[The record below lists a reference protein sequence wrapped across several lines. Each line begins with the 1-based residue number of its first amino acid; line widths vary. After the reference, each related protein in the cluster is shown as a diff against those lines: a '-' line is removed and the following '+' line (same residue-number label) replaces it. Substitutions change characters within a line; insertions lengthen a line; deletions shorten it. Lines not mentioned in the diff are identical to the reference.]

1 MLNLP
6 NSERARQAISRM
18 NFLHSQ
24 YKKANQISNE
34 DFLYT
39 LSVCVTEPIRFI
51 RLYEWR
57 ETNEMEVAAIGTFW
71 KGIGESMEI
80 EYKGYLSKDSW
91 SDGIEF
97 AEDITAWAKNYEI
110 ECMKPDKSNIRPSR
124 QLMEMMIFHVPGVLQ
139 PFAEEVL
146 TVLMGDRVRDA
157 F

>member
-6 NSERARQAISRM
+6 NSERARQAIARM

-24 YKKANQISNE
+24 YKKTNQISNA

-51 RLYEWR
+51 HSYEWR
-57 ETNEMEVAAIGTFW
+57 ELNEMEVAAVGTFW
-71 KGIGESMEI
+71 KGIGDSMEI
-80 EYKGYLSKDSW
+80 QYKGFLSQDSW
-91 SDGIEF
+91 RDGIEF
-97 AEDITAWAKNYEI
+97 VEDITAWAKNYEV
-110 ECMKPDKSNIRPSR
+110 ECMKPAKSNIPPSR
-124 QLMEMMIFHVPGVLQ
+124 QLMEMMIFHVPRLLQ